1 MKEFCTFRSRIFPM
15 DETISSSRVRSCWKL
30 MSSMSKPS
38 PILCLFQFTQHN
50 STNELTSTVPKQWTR
65 VQRTSTIFFM
75 FYLPDLSPELIVNIF
90 QLLQVFKHF
99 LIARK
104 HKKIRKQNIITIYNY
119 KKKREEKDEWLVNLI
134 VRTPQIN
141 IPQSLLILI
150 NDLFCPILHKWW
162 QPNGM
167 KKINK

>member
-99 LIARK
+99 LIPRK
-104 HKKIRKQNIITIYNY
+104 NLTKSESKTKEREIKK
-119 KKKREEKDEWLVNLI
+119 WLVNLI
-134 VRTPQIN
+134 VRMPQIN

-150 NDLFCPILHKWW
+150 NDPFCPITSHN
-162 QPNGM
+162 QM
-167 KKINK
+167 E

>member
-1 MKEFCTFRSRIFPM
+1 
-15 DETISSSRVRSCWKL
+15 
-30 MSSMSKPS
+30 
-38 PILCLFQFTQHN
+38 
-50 STNELTSTVPKQWTR
+50 
-65 VQRTSTIFFM
+65 M

-150 NDLFCPILHKWW
+150 NDPFCPITSHN
-162 QPNGM
+162 QM
-167 KKINK
+167 E